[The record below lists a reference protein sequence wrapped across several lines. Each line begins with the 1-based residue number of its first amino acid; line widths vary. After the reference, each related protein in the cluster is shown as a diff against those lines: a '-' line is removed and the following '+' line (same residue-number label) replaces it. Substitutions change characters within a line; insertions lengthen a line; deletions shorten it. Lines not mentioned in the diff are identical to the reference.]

1 MGISEFFIGK
11 NASGRDFQPQ
21 KVYVNVVGDNEAQ
34 IPTLHMLISLENTLG
49 QLLDKMETLPVDVV
63 AQYEKKFEKDRR
75 ARLREE
81 KVREQEMLQKE
92 RVRKA
97 LERAQAAPRTQ
108 VGRRPVKRKW
118 SLLLLFEDIAKC
130 VISDAYFDLVRGEKY
145 FRF

>member
-1 MGISEFFIGK
+1 MTS
-11 NASGRDFQPQ
+11 
-21 KVYVNVVGDNEAQ
+21 VYVNVVGDNEAQ

-49 QLLDKMETLPVDVV
+49 QLLDKMETLPADVV

-108 VGRRPVKRKW
+108 VGRRPVKRDGFKF
-118 SLLLLFEDIAKC
+118 SLIYNFSH
-130 VISDAYFDLVRGEKY
+130 VF
-145 FRF
+145 

>member
-1 MGISEFFIGK
+1 
-11 NASGRDFQPQ
+11 
-21 KVYVNVVGDNEAQ
+21 
-34 IPTLHMLISLENTLG
+34 MLISLENTLG
-49 QLLDKMETLPVDVV
+49 QLLDKMETLPADVV

-108 VGRRPVKRKW
+108 VGRRPVKRKG
-118 SLLLLFEDIAKC
+118 FEFSMIY
-130 VISDAYFDLVRGEKY
+130 YFHTNRNQYCEILSSATILNFLAEFKMMS
-145 FRF
+145 